1 MQTERTSNRRR
12 RQRRKPRRTRPRT
25 LELPWPES
33 TRRPVFRTRRVHT
46 EIDRGSRATPYG
58 GLALAHQLVQGLNLP
73 RAIDH
78 GVPIFKIHLP
88 YHESDHL
95 LTHVYNLFAG
105 GTCIEDIA
113 SLQDSEAFRNLVG
126 ACRVPDPTTAGDF
139 LRRFDPQTLSFL
151 THVFDETHEKVWA
164 ALPRAKRRM
173 ATVDLDS
180 TIKPVYG
187 ECKEGADFSYT
198 GKWSYHP
205 LLISVAETNECLRLI
220 NRSGNRPSAEGSGEA
235 LDECLGRLTRHFRK
249 VRVRGD
255 TAFGGQETVR
265 VCDVYKN
272 VEFAFGLNATANLV
286 QMAENLSPR
295 AFRPFDPRPPAPGR
309 GHKVMR
315 VRRRRRRRTRR
326 ARARARG
333 YDTLRT
339 VRESVAEFPYRPGW
353 ADRDY
358 RIVVRRQLVETSR
371 GQEVLFEQYRYRFFI
386 TNIPDMTPAEVV
398 RFAYGRCNQE
408 NTIEQLKNGMATMKM
423 PTGELVANA
432 AFLMAGQLAWNL
444 RAWLSLLALPE
455 ESLRWEWKRFRHA
468 FVYVAAR
475 VVRKA
480 RRVCVRITASHRF
493 AAQFLAASERLDA
506 LVFR

>member
-1 MQTERTSNRRR
+1 M
-12 RQRRKPRRTRPRT
+12 
-25 LELPWPES
+25 
-33 TRRPVFRTRRVHT
+33 
-46 EIDRGSRATPYG
+46 EIDRGSRVSPYG
-58 GLALAHQLVQGLNLP
+58 GLALAHQLVQGLDLP
-73 RAIDH
+73 RAVDQ
-78 GVPIFKIHLP
+78 GVPIFKIYLP

-95 LTHVYNLFAG
+95 LTHTYNLFAG

-139 LRRFDPQTLSFL
+139 LRRFDAESLGL
-151 THVFDETHEKVWA
+151 LEHVFDEMHEKVWA
-164 ALPRAKRRM
+164 SLPRKKRRV

-180 TIKPVYG
+180 TIKEVYG
-187 ECKEGADFSYT
+187 ECKQGADFSYT

-265 VCDVYKN
+265 VCDAYAN
-272 VEFAFGLNATANLV
+272 VEFVFGINATANLV
-286 QMAENLSPR
+286 KIAESLSPQS
-295 AFRPFDPRPPAPGR
+295 FRPFHSSPSKDTSRTRKSVRA
-309 GHKVMR
+309 
-315 VRRRRRRRTRR
+315 RRRRRRRVRRQR
-326 ARARARG
+326 ARDRG
-333 YDTLRT
+333 YPTLRT
-339 VRESVAEFPYRPGW
+339 ICQWAAEFPYRPSW

-358 RIVVRRQLVETSR
+358 RVVVKRQLVQTSQ
-371 GQEVLFEQYRYRFFI
+371 GQEVLFERYVYRFFL
-386 TNIPDMTPAEVV
+386 TNIREMTPTEVV
-398 RFAYGRCNQE
+398 RFAYGRCAQE
-408 NTIEQLKNGMATMKM
+408 NTIEQLKNGIAAMKM
-423 PTGELVANA
+423 PTGELLANA

-444 RAWLSLLALPE
+444 RAWLSLLVLPE

-475 VVRKA
+475 VVRKS
-480 RRVCVRITASHRF
+480 RQVCVRVTRSHRF
-493 AAQFLAASERLDA
+493 APQILAANQQLDA
-506 LVFR
+506 FAFR

>member
-1 MQTERTSNRRR
+1 M
-12 RQRRKPRRTRPRT
+12 
-25 LELPWPES
+25 ELPWPLD
-33 TRRPVFRTRRVHT
+33 TRRPVFRARRVHV
-46 EIDRGSRATPYG
+46 EVDRSSRATPYG
-58 GLALAHQLVQGLNLP
+58 GLALAHQLVQGLELP
-73 RAIDH
+73 QAIDQ
-78 GVPIFKIHLP
+78 GVPLFKIYLP
-88 YHESDHL
+88 YHESDHF

-105 GTCIEDIA
+105 GSCIEDIA

-139 LRRFDPQTLSFL
+139 LRRFDATSLGFL
-151 THVFDETHEKVWA
+151 QYVFDETHEKVWA

-205 LLISVAETNECLRLI
+205 LLISLAETNECLRLI

-235 LDECLGRLTRHFRK
+235 LDECLGRLTRHFCK

-272 VEFAFGLNATANLV
+272 VEFAFGLDASPNLV
-286 QMAENLSPR
+286 QMAQKLSPQ
-295 AFRPFDPRPPAPGR
+295 AFRPFQS
-309 GHKVMR
+309 KVAQGGQARKSR
-315 VRRRRRRRTRR
+315 VKRRRRRRRTRR
-326 ARARARG
+326 LKAQERG
-333 YDTLRT
+333 YHTLRT
-339 VRESVAEFPYRPGW
+339 IRQWVAEFPYRPTW

-358 RIVVRRQLVETSR
+358 RVVVRRQLVETSQ
-371 GQEVLFEQYRYRFFI
+371 GQEALFERYVYRFFLTDI
-386 TNIPDMTPAEVV
+386 EDMTPSEII
-398 RFAYGRCNQE
+398 RFAYGRCAQE
-408 NTIEQLKNGMATMKM
+408 NTIEQLKNGISAMAM
-423 PTGELVANA
+423 PTGELLANA

-455 ESLRWEWKRFRHA
+455 ESLHWEWKRFRHA

-475 VVRKA
+475 VVHRA
-480 RRVCVRITASHRF
+480 RRVRVRISSSHRF
-493 AAQFLAASERLDA
+493 ADIFLAASRRLDA

>member
-1 MQTERTSNRRR
+1 MHTQGTSSRCR
-12 RQRRKPRRTRPRT
+12 RQRVKPGSTKPRT
-25 LELPWPES
+25 LDLPWPS
-33 TRRPVFRTRRVHT
+33 GTRRPVFRTRRLRV

-58 GLALAHQLVQGLNLP
+58 GLALAHQLVQGLGLP
-73 RAIDH
+73 QAIDQ
-78 GVPIFKIHLP
+78 GVRLLKIYLP

-95 LTHVYNLFAG
+95 LTHAYNLFAG
-105 GTCIEDIA
+105 GTCIEDIV
-113 SLQDSEAFRNLVG
+113 SLQDSEAFRDLVG
-126 ACRVPDPTTAGDF
+126 AFRVPDPTTAGDF
-139 LRRFDPQTLSFL
+139 LRRFDATTLGFL
-151 THVFDETHEKVWA
+151 QHVFDDTHEKVWA
-164 ALPRAKRRM
+164 ALPRAKRRV

-295 AFRPFDPRPPAPGR
+295 AFRPFRSNVPAGGPAR
-309 GHKVMR
+309 KSR
-315 VRRRRRRRTRR
+315 ARRRHRRRTRR
-326 ARARARG
+326 LRARARG
-333 YDTLRT
+333 YRTLRT
-339 VRESVAEFPYRPGW
+339 VRQWVGEFRYRPTW

-358 RIVVRRQLVETSR
+358 RVVVRRQLVETSQ
-371 GQEVLFEQYRYRFFI
+371 GQEALFERYVYRFFLTDI
-386 TNIPDMTPAEVV
+386 EDMTPAELV
-398 RFAYGRCNQE
+398 RFAYGRCAQE
-408 NTIEQLKNGMATMKM
+408 NTIEQLKNGIGAMAM

-444 RAWLSLLALPE
+444 RAWLSLLALPK
-455 ESLRWEWKRFRHA
+455 ESLHWEWKRFRHA

-475 VVRKA
+475 VVHQA
-480 RRVCVRITASHRF
+480 RRVRVRITSSHRF
-493 AAQFLAASERLDA
+493 AGPFLAASQRLDA

>member
-1 MQTERTSNRRR
+1 M
-12 RQRRKPRRTRPRT
+12 
-25 LELPWPES
+25 ELPWPPD
-33 TRRPVFRTRRVHT
+33 TRRPVFGARRVHV
-46 EIDRGSRATPYG
+46 EVDRRGRGTPYG
-58 GLALAHQLVQGLNLP
+58 GLALAHQLVQGLELP
-73 RAIDH
+73 QAIDH

-88 YHESDHL
+88 YYESDHL

-105 GTCIEDIA
+105 GSCIEDIA
-113 SLQDSEAFRNLVG
+113 SLQDSEAFRSLVG

-139 LRRFDPQTLSFL
+139 LRRFDATKLGFL
-151 THVFDETHEKVWA
+151 QHVFDETHEKVWA
-164 ALPRAKRRM
+164 ALPRAKRRV
-173 ATVDLDS
+173 ATIDLDS

-295 AFRPFDPRPPAPGR
+295 AFRPFQSKISAAGPTRNSR
-309 GHKVMR
+309 T
-315 VRRRRRRRTRR
+315 RRRRRRRTRR
-326 ARARARG
+326 LRAQERG
-333 YDTLRT
+333 YHTLRT
-339 VRESVAEFPYRPGW
+339 IRQWVAEFRYRPGW

-358 RIVVRRQLVETSR
+358 RVVVRRQLVETSQ
-371 GQEVLFEQYRYRFFI
+371 GQKTLFERYVDRFFLTDI
-386 TNIPDMTPAEVV
+386 EDMIPSEIV
-398 RFAYGRCNQE
+398 RFAYGRCAQE
-408 NTIEQLKNGMATMKM
+408 NTIEQLKNGICAMAM

-432 AFLMAGQLAWNL
+432 VFLMAGQLAWNL
-444 RAWLSLLALPE
+444 RAWLSLLALPK
-455 ESLRWEWKRFRHA
+455 ESLHWEWKRFRHA

-475 VVRKA
+475 VVHRA
-480 RRVCVRITASHRF
+480 RRVRVRISSSHRF
-493 AAQFLAASERLDA
+493 ADIFLAASRRLDA
-506 LVFR
+506 FVFR